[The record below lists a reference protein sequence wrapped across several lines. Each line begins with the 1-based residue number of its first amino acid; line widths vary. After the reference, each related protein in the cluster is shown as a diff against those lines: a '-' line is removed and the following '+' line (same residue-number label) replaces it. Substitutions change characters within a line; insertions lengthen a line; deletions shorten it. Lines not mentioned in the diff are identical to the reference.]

1 MAAPTIDA
9 LPASPSRNDPSTF
22 SNKADALVAALP
34 GLVTDINAVGTYY
47 NSNALVEYAFG
58 AGTVAAPS
66 IHFQGTTDTG
76 LYLSGGYITFSH
88 DGVASAFIEA
98 DGTTVSSANAIIT
111 SEKGDARYLKLA
123 GSTMTG
129 DINLSNNDLLNVTR
143 LELKAGSVATPSL
156 YWATDT
162 DTGLY
167 FSGTRTCFSN
177 DGVEAAV
184 VDPAGTS
191 ISDAQSVITREK
203 GDARYLPLSGGTMSG
218 QINMGNSAIT
228 NINELQVSDG
238 SATDPSFTFGTETAT
253 GIFLLQDFTSFTHDG
268 SVAALISAGG
278 TAAGDAKTLMTR
290 EKGDTRYAFRTF
302 SAGAVGTYGLFRKTS
317 TGSRTAGQTL
327 AGSNLRYAGV
337 SGGGTAE
344 GATPAGSWRCMG
356 HLGTSTTLVTVF
368 IRYA

>member
-58 AGTVAAPS
+58 SGTVAAPS

-98 DGTTVSSANAIIT
+98 DGTSVSSANAIIT
-111 SEKGDARYLKLA
+111 SEKGDARYLKLS
-123 GSTMTG
+123 GSSMTG
-129 DINLSNNDLLNVTR
+129 NLNLSNNDILNVTR
-143 LELKAGSVATPSL
+143 LELLSGAEGSPSV
-156 YWATDT
+156 YFSTDT
-162 DTGLY
+162 DTGIY
-167 FSGTRTCFSN
+167 FTGTRLAFSN
-177 DGVEAAV
+177 DGAQSAIIEAA
-184 VDPAGTS
+184 GTAT
-191 ISDAQSVITREK
+191 SDAQSVITREK
-203 GDARYLPLSGGTMSG
+203 GDARYGV
-218 QINMGNSAIT
+218 Q
-228 NINELQVSDG
+228 
-238 SATDPSFTFGTETAT
+238 
-253 GIFLLQDFTSFTHDG
+253 
-268 SVAALISAGG
+268 
-278 TAAGDAKTLMTR
+278 
-290 EKGDTRYAFRTF
+290 TF
-302 SAGAVGTYGLFRKTS
+302 SAGVVGTYGLFRKTT
-317 TGSRTAGQTL
+317 TGSRTAGETI

-337 SGGGTAE
+337 SGGGTAF
-344 GATPAGSWRCMG
+344 GATPSGSWRCMG